1 MADQDHS
8 TTFWPEFL
16 KDLPNGSVQDCGV
29 GTVTKFG
36 LVAIFTVA
44 IAGPVQ
50 CNGQDT
56 ECGGA
61 FQERKAS
68 HIEICR
74 GIGAAMALHDYRT
87 IEIGKASCRER
98 VCKYEWISVVA
109 VTLNKKK

>member
-74 GIGAAMALHDYRT
+74 GIGAAMERT
-87 IEIGKASCRER
+87 ESRTRSEARRVGNECVSKCRSR
-98 VCKYEWISVVA
+98 WSPYH
-109 VTLNKKK
+109 